1 MRCAALRFRCAILA
15 VLTCLCVLPA
25 GAEDARPS
33 KFAAFLSA
41 TVGAKACYTRR
52 YDGKHLAEHPKQR
65 VTALTFLMRV
75 VGIDMSAGG
84 DWVLDPEGKY
94 DRVNYQFAMSVTR
107 RAGKPLAASGYC
119 PEEGANVSCIRECDG
134 GGVIVE
140 KSGEALL
147 IRLDEFGILMGACD
161 EKKGTWL
168 KAGADDKS
176 FRAEKVAI
184 EQCAALEKNE
194 FEK

>member
-1 MRCAALRFRCAILA
+1 MRFAALPFRFAIVA
-15 VLTCLCVLPA
+15 VLTCLCAAPA
-25 GAEDARPS
+25 SAEDAKPS
-33 KFAAFLSA
+33 KLVAFLPA

-52 YDGKHLAEHPKQR
+52 YDGRHLAEHPKQR

-84 DWVLDPEGKY
+84 DWVLDPNGKY

-119 PEEGANVSCIRECDG
+119 PEEGADVSCIRECDG
-134 GGVIVE
+134 GGVMVE
-140 KSGEALL
+140 KAADALL

-161 EKKGTWL
+161 EKGTWL

-176 FRAEKVAI
+176 FRVEKVAV
-184 EQCAALEKNE
+184 EQCAALEKSE
-194 FEK
+194 FGE